1 MTPPPGDPT
10 DPETLSRRRA
20 FRGRGLGPTR
30 LQRAG
35 TFLRQNEWFW
45 AALFLVLL
53 LSVFTRHF
61 RIQPPPALPVGSA
74 APRDIRAPF
83 DLQIQDEVATRQKRE
98 EARARVAPLYD
109 WDSDQGTMLVAK
121 VSASF
126 AAGRNLLEE
135 YQQSLRQS
143 TPARGD
149 RREVENRLLDSLA
162 EQLGSG
168 LSRFALREL
177 QSERLSLEREQ
188 IVAGVV
194 QGVAARKI
202 VADGD
207 PLPRYSAIRI
217 RDIRRPGAEWEQRD
231 PGRSE
236 IISLSTARRLPGDA
250 MEGVLGLSAPQR
262 GALEEYARSLL
273 APNLTFN
280 SQETARRQDEAA
292 RQIEPLVVFVKK
304 GQLLLREGDQVDD
317 SARQKIDAFQTA
329 SRAIL
334 NVPLLV
340 SIALFLLL
348 LLAFLFMYL
357 KTYRKQHG
365 LSLDLFVLVLQIL
378 LLSILLSEGMLTG
391 LRSLAET
398 VRSPLLG
405 RPELLVFL
413 LPVAAG
419 AMLVTLLVDKHV
431 AVVYALAHA
440 ILFGLLLESDFPMM
454 LYALLSGFTGVYAAY
469 NLTQRGA
476 QWKASLLLGVV
487 NALLALAVLANDP
500 LWDEP
505 HRVVL
510 PAALAFLSAL
520 PLTTMLVSPLVPLF
534 ESAYGLLTEVRLLQ
548 LSNMNHPLLRRLSLD
563 APGTY
568 NHSVMMATLSEAAA
582 NAVGANGLFCRVA
595 CYYHDIGKILNPV
608 YFVENQGAGGNPH
621 DKLTPRISSLIIAAH
636 VKEGMAMARQ
646 YRLPQAVLDIIPQHH
661 GTRRIH
667 YFYDKALTLHDPE
680 KGEIQEGDYRYPGP
694 RPQTRE
700 AAIIMMA
707 DGVEAGSRVLK
718 DPSHQRLRSLVEEIV
733 GRVVDEQQLDECDLN
748 FRDLAKVQ
756 DAFHQILIGVFTR
769 RISYPGYRFDKEDD
783 SATEGSDGP
792 EGDAPAGGRR

>member
-10 DPETLSRRRA
+10 DPETQSRRKA
-20 FRGRGLGPTR
+20 FRGRAQLPTR

-35 TFLRQNEWFW
+35 IFLRQNEWFW
-45 AALFLVLL
+45 AALFLTLL
-53 LSVFTRHF
+53 LAIFTRHF
-61 RIQPPPALPVGSA
+61 RVQPPPSLPVGSA

-98 EARARVAPLYD
+98 EARAKVPPLYD
-109 WDSDQGTMLVAK
+109 WDSGQGPMLVARLS
-121 VSASF
+121 SAF
-126 AAGRNLLEE
+126 AASRDLLDE
-135 YQQSLRQS
+135 YQAYARQS
-143 TPARGD
+143 TLSRTE
-149 RREVENRLLDSLA
+149 RRDAENRLFDSLA
-162 EQLGSG
+162 EQLGTG
-168 LSRFALREL
+168 LSRFTLREF
-177 QSERLSLEREQ
+177 QAERLSLDRER
-188 IVAGVV
+188 IVAEVV
-194 QGVAARKI
+194 EGVASRKI

-207 PLPRYSAIRI
+207 PLPRFATVRV

-231 PGRSE
+231 PGHSE

-250 MEGVLGLSAPQR
+250 MEGVLGLSATQR

-292 RQIEPLVVFVKK
+292 RQIEPLVVFVRK
-304 GQLLLREGDQVDD
+304 GQILLRAGDQVDD

-329 SRAIL
+329 SHAIL

-340 SIALFLLL
+340 SIAVFLFL

-357 KTYRKQHG
+357 KTYRKQQRLG
-365 LSLDLFVLVLQIL
+365 LDLFVLVLQVL
-378 LLSILLSEGMLTG
+378 MLSILFSEGMLTG
-391 LRSLAET
+391 LRSLAEN

-431 AVVYALAHA
+431 AVVYTLVHA
-440 ILFGLLLESDFPMM
+440 ILFGLLMESDYPMTM
-454 LYALLSGFTGVYAAY
+454 YALLSGFTGVYAAY

-487 NALLALAVLANDP
+487 NAVLALAVLANDP
-500 LWDEP
+500 LWEEP
-505 HRVVL
+505 SRAAL

-568 NHSVMMATLSEAAA
+568 NHSIMMATLSEAAA

-595 CYYHDIGKILNPV
+595 CYYHDIGKILNPS
-608 YFVENQGAGGNPH
+608 YFVENIGAGENPH

-718 DPSHQRLRSLVEEIV
+718 DPSHQRLRALVEEIV
-733 GRVVDEQQLDECDLN
+733 ARVVDEQQLDECDLN

-756 DAFHQILIGVFTR
+756 EAFHQILIGVFTR
-769 RISYPGYRFDKEDD
+769 RISYPGYRFDKE
-783 SATEGSDGP
+783 AEGAAEGSDAP
-792 EGDAPAGGRR
+792 YPDAPTAGRR